1 MDLLGLTNFEMRQIG
16 ETNIYVSPIGLGCW
30 PIAGMTTLGAT
41 EADSRKTILTAIES
55 GINFLDTA
63 HGYGADGLSE
73 KLIGQVIRDRREDLV
88 IASKGGLHWDDS
100 GQRHFDSKPQRIR
113 LECETSLQR
122 MQIETI
128 DLYYLHAHD
137 PNTPIAET
145 AAEFLKLKKEG
156 KIRAVGVSN
165 LTTDQIAEFHE
176 VCPVDANQPP
186 YNLLQRDIEKHE
198 LPWCLGKGI
207 ATITYWPLMKGLLAG
222 KIRRGHKFDPA
233 DGRLNY
239 EIFQGEQFE
248 KAQQLLDQLDLLAS
262 ELGKTVLQVV
272 VNWTFHQSGIL
283 SVLCGAKRDWQ
294 IREAAGSL
302 GWQLTP
308 DQMKTIAE
316 VLAEIEGGVDDY
328 GSGDCT

>member
-1 MDLLGLTNFEMRQIG
+1 MRQIG
-16 ETNIYVSPIGLGCW
+16 ETDIYVSPIGLGCW

-41 EADSRKTILTAIES
+41 EADSRKTILTALES

-73 KLIGQVIRDRREDLV
+73 KLIGQVIHERREKLV
-88 IASKGGLHWDDS
+88 IASKGGMHWDES
-100 GQRHFDSKPQRIR
+100 GQRQFDSQPQRIR

-137 PNTPIAET
+137 PRTPIA
-145 AAEFLKLKKEG
+145 
-156 KIRAVGVSN
+156 IRAVGVSN

-186 YNLLQRDIEKHE
+186 YNLLQRDIEQHD
-198 LPWCLGKGI
+198 LPWCLRKGI

-222 KIRRGHKFDPA
+222 KIRRGHQFDPA
-233 DGRLNY
+233 DNRLKY
-239 EIFQGEQFE
+239 EIFQGDKFE
-248 KAQQLLDQLDLLAS
+248 RAQLLLDQLDLLAA
-262 ELGKTVLQVV
+262 ELDKTVLQVV
-272 VNWTFHQSGIL
+272 VNWTYHQSGIL

-294 IREAAGSL
+294 IREAAGAL
-302 GWQLTP
+302 GWQLNP

-316 VLAEIEGGVDDY
+316 ILAELEGRVVDE
-328 GSGDCT
+328 GSGG

>member
-1 MDLLGLTNFEMRQIG
+1 MDLGLTNFEMRQIG
-16 ETNIYVSPIGLGCW
+16 TTDIYVSPIGLGCW

-41 EADSRKTILTAIES
+41 EEDSRKTIVTALES

-63 HGYGADGLSE
+63 YGYGADGLSE
-73 KLIGQVIRDRREDLV
+73 RLIGQVIRDRREKLV

-100 GQRHFDSKPQRIR
+100 GQRQFDSSPQRIR

-145 AAEFLKLKKEG
+145 AAEFLKLKQAG

-165 LTTDQIAEFHE
+165 LTTDQIEAFHE
-176 VCPVDANQPP
+176 VCPVDVNQPP
-186 YNLLQRDIEKHE
+186 YNLLQRGIEQHD
-198 LPWCLGKGI
+198 LPWCLRKGI

-222 KIRRGHKFDPA
+222 KIRRGHEFDPA
-233 DGRLNY
+233 DKRLQY

-248 KAQQLLDQLDLLAS
+248 RAQRLLDRLDDLAA

-272 VNWTFHQSGIL
+272 VNWTYHQSGIL

-294 IREAAGSL
+294 IREAAGAL
-302 GWQLTP
+302 GWQLNP
-308 DQMKTIAE
+308 EQMKTIAE
-316 VLAEIEGGVDDY
+316 VLAEIEGRVVDEA
-328 GSGDCT
+328 SGG